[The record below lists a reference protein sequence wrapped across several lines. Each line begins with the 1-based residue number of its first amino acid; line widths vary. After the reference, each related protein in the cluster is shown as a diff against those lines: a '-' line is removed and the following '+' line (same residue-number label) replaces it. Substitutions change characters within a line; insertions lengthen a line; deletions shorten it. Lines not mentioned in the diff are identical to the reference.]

1 MSAAVGEK
9 PCITNLKL
17 KIWSVVNMA
26 KIRIEY
32 DVPDGEKCER
42 CKQLFLIT
50 DYDNEKNIFTMKCKV
65 FNTLL
70 MEDDN
75 KEYYKCE
82 ECKAHTIGGD
92 KHE

>member
-9 PCITNLKL
+9 PCTTNLKL

-32 DVPDGEKCER
+32 DVPDGKYCDR

-50 DYDNEKNIFTMKCKV
+50 DYDNDRNIFTMKCKL
-65 FNTLL
+65 FNQILC
-70 MEDDN
+70 EDN
-75 KEYYKCE
+75 KDYLKCE
-82 ECKAHTIGGD
+82 ECKALMM
-92 KHE
+92 EE